1 MIDTIRYVNKQIEER
16 DIRFIRLWFTDL
28 LGNLKSFAITPSAV
42 EEALVEGIG
51 FDGSAIDGVKRED
64 QKSDMLVFPDPSTFQ
79 VLPWRPQDKGVA
91 RMFCDIRTPEG
102 VPSIG
107 DSRHILMNVLKR
119 GAEKGL
125 ILNAGTELEYFY
137 FKDAAVPEPIDCGGY
152 FDLTPLDNASDLR
165 RETILT
171 LEQMGVPVQASL
183 HEDAPSQHEI
193 DLGFSDA
200 LSAADAVMPARLVVK
215 EIASAHGVHAS
226 FMPKPLTGVSGSA
239 MFVHE
244 SLLTEDGNAFY
255 DANDPDGY
263 GLSTLAKRY
272 IAGILKYAPEFMLV
286 TNQYVNS
293 YKRLVTGF
301 DAPTHISWGNRNR
314 STIVRIPRFKPSK
327 EISAR
332 IQLRNADSAANP
344 YLTLAVTFGA
354 GLKGIEEELPL
365 PAPVESDLFSMTPA
379 QRAEL
384 GIDPLPTDLSRA
396 VDAFEASD
404 LMRDIL
410 GDYVHDY
417 LVSTKRAEWEEYR
430 SQVSRWEIDRYLS
443 KL

>member
-107 DSRHILMNVLKR
+107 DSRHILMNVLTR

-200 LSAADAVMPARLVVK
+200 LSAADAVMTARLVVK

>member
-200 LSAADAVMPARLVVK
+200 LSAADAVMTARLVVK

-396 VDAFEASD
+396 VDAFEASY

>member
-51 FDGSAIDGVKRED
+51 FDGWAIDGVKRED

-200 LSAADAVMPARLVVK
+200 LSAADAVMTARLVVK

-430 SQVSRWEIDRYLS
+430 SQVSRWEIDRYLP

>member
-200 LSAADAVMPARLVVK
+200 LSAADAVMTARLVVK

-417 LVSTKRAEWEEYR
+417 LVATKRAEWEEYR
-430 SQVSRWEIDRYLS
+430 SQVSRWEIDRYLP

>member
-200 LSAADAVMPARLVVK
+200 LSAADAVMNARLVVK

-430 SQVSRWEIDRYLS
+430 SQVSRWEIDRYLP

>member
-200 LSAADAVMPARLVVK
+200 LSAADAVMTARLVVK

-404 LMRDIL
+404 LMRGIL

>member
-200 LSAADAVMPARLVVK
+200 LSAADAVMTARLVVK

-417 LVSTKRAEWEEYR
+417 LVATKRAEWEEYR